1 MDGAVDGTPP
11 RGEVGAGVARAASR
25 VALCIMAKAPVAGQ
39 VKTRLCPPL
48 SAADA
53 AELSRCFI
61 LDKVAQVR
69 EVTRAEPVV
78 AYAPE
83 DAAAVFEALAP
94 GFTLLP
100 QRGHELTARILSI
113 LERFFADGC
122 DAAIMID
129 SDTPTLPVGLL
140 ENAVTL
146 VASGEYD
153 LVLGPSDD
161 GGYYLIGMRRLRTEL
176 FEGMPWSTPAVF
188 EETLRRADA
197 LGLRTAQLPP
207 WYDVD
212 TAVDLARLTAELAGG
227 PGGGARE
234 TREFVLGRLAGR
246 TAKAQEGV

>member
-1 MDGAVDGTPP
+1 
-11 RGEVGAGVARAASR
+11 
-25 VALCIMAKAPVAGQ
+25 MAKAPVAGQ

-53 AELSRCFI
+53 AELSRCFL
-61 LDKVAQVR
+61 LDKVAQVLQ
-69 EVTRAEPVV
+69 VTRAEPVV

-83 DAAAVFEALAP
+83 EAAAVFEALAP

-100 QRGHELTARILSI
+100 QRGGDLTARLLSV
-113 LERFFADGC
+113 LERLFADGC

-140 ENAVTL
+140 ESAVTL
-146 VASGEYD
+146 VASGVHD

-161 GGYYLIGMRRLRTEL
+161 GGYYLIGLRQLRTEL

-188 EETLRRADA
+188 DETLRRADA
-197 LGLRTAQLPP
+197 LGLRTSQLPP

-227 PGGGARE
+227 PGGVAQQ